1 MYDTFMNDLHGDLDK
16 KKSLIKTDITKESKE
31 TNWAGKEDFF
41 VSATCKGEI
50 CSVCGNP
57 ATNKLGEEIPFD
69 EPNKNR
75 HNLTAYVCR
84 EHFTMIVGG

>member
-16 KKSLIKTDITKESKE
+16 KTIKP
-31 TNWAGKEDFF
+31 AF
-41 VSATCKGEI
+41 VSESCNGEV
-50 CSVCGNP
+50 CSVCGKD

-69 EPNKNR
+69 DPNKNR

-84 EHFTMIVGG
+84 EHFTMIVGGS